1 MWGGPAMPSD
11 TEQLSELIAAIY
23 DTAFDPARWPD
34 ALERTALFMNATG
47 ATFVAHDAARKEG
60 NPVYTYGGDAEL
72 NERYF
77 SDTVKFNPALVP
89 ISLYREPGEVFHLSE
104 LVPMDEVR
112 RSRLFRD
119 WMEPSDW
126 GDFTHALVEK
136 SGSRFATFGVAHPLS
151 RSPATDEAKSR
162 LRLLVPHVLRAAEI
176 SNTMKLQ
183 RVEADGMTAALDA
196 LGAGVFLLRAEGDYV
211 YANPSGLKFL
221 AEAGLL
227 AEVDGKLRPTGAEA
241 ARLLRDALQASATDL
256 ALANQP
262 VAIPL
267 GAYGGETWVAHLV
280 SLRQG
285 SRREAGRRYDAVAA
299 IFIHRTE
306 VRRPTLVQV
315 VTAQFKLTAAEARVL
330 FALLAAEGIAE
341 TAAVLGISDET
352 VKTHLKRI
360 YGKTGVS
367 GQAELFKLL
376 LGFANP
382 MLG

>member
-1 MWGGPAMPSD
+1 MLSD
-11 TEQLSELIAAIY
+11 AQQLSELIAAIY

-60 NPVYTYGGDAEL
+60 NPVYTYGGDAAL

-77 SDTVKFNPALVP
+77 SETVKFNPALVP
-89 ISLYREPGEVFHLSE
+89 ISLYREPGEVFHLTE
-104 LVPMDEVR
+104 LVPIEEVR
-112 RSRLFRD
+112 RSRLFKD

-136 SGSRFATFGVAHPLS
+136 SGTRFSTFGVAHPLS
-151 RSPATDEAKSR
+151 RSPATEAAKTR
-162 LRLLVPHVLRAAEI
+162 LKLLVPHVLRAAQI
-176 SNTMKLQ
+176 SEAMQLQ
-183 RVEADGMTAALDA
+183 RVEVDGMTAVLDT
-196 LGAGVFLLRAEGDYV
+196 LGAAVFLVRAEGDYV

-227 AEVDGKLRPTGAEA
+227 AEIDGKLRPTATDA
-241 ARLLRDALQASATDL
+241 AKSLRDAVQASATDV

-267 GAYGGETWVAHLV
+267 GEHAGDNWIAHLV

-285 SRREAGRRYDAVAA
+285 SRRQAGRRYDAVAA
-299 IFIHRTE
+299 IFIHRAE
-306 VRRPTLVQV
+306 LRRPTLVQV
-315 VTAQFKLTAAEARVL
+315 ITAQFKLTAAEARVL
-330 FALLAAEGIAE
+330 FAILAAEGVAE
-341 TAAVLGISDET
+341 TAGVLGIAEET

-360 YGKTGVS
+360 YAKTGAS

-376 LGFANP
+376 LAYANP
-382 MLG
+382 MVG

>member
-1 MWGGPAMPSD
+1 MPTE

-34 ALERTALFMNATG
+34 ALARTALFMRATG

-60 NPVYTYGGDAEL
+60 NPVYTFGGDAAL
-72 NERYF
+72 NDRYF
-77 SDTVKFNPALVP
+77 ADTVKFNPALVP

-104 LVPMDEVR
+104 LVPMEEVR

-126 GDFTHALVEK
+126 GDFTHGLVEK
-136 SGSRFATFGVAHPLS
+136 SGTRFATFGVAHPIS
-151 RSPATDEAKSR
+151 RSPATEEAKSR
-162 LRLLVPHVLRAAEI
+162 LRLLVPHVQRAAEI
-176 SNTMKLQ
+176 ANTLQLQ
-183 RVEADGMTAALDA
+183 RVEADSMTAALEA
-196 LGAGVFLLRAEGDYV
+196 LGAGVFLLRSKGDYA
-211 YANPSGLKFL
+211 YANPSGLRFL

-227 AEVDGKLRPTGAEA
+227 AEVDGRLRPTQGDA
-241 ARLLRDALQASATDL
+241 ARLLREALQASASDL
-256 ALANQP
+256 ALASQP

-267 GAYGGETWVAHLV
+267 GVHAGDTWVAHLV

-285 SRREAGRRYDAVAA
+285 SRRQAGRRYDAVAA
-299 IFIHRTE
+299 LFIHRAE
-306 VRRPTLVQV
+306 VPRPTLVQV
-315 VTAQFKLTAAEARVL
+315 ITTQFKLTAAEARVL

>member
-1 MWGGPAMPSD
+1 MLSD
-11 TEQLSELIAAIY
+11 AEQLSDLIAAIY
-23 DTAFDPARWPD
+23 DTAFDHSRWPD
-34 ALERTALFMNATG
+34 ALERTARFMNATG

-60 NPVYTYGGDAEL
+60 NPVYTYGGDAAL

-77 SDTVKFNPALVP
+77 ADTVKFNPALVP

-104 LVPMDEVR
+104 LVPMDEVH
-112 RSRLFRD
+112 RSRLFKD

-136 SGSRFATFGVAHPLS
+136 SGTRFATFGVAHPLS
-151 RSPATDEAKSR
+151 RSPASEAAKSR
-162 LRLLVPHVLRAAEI
+162 LRLLVPHVLRTAEI
-176 SNTMKLQ
+176 SNTMQLQ
-183 RVEADGMTAALDA
+183 RVETDSMTAALDA
-196 LGAGVFLLRAEGDYV
+196 LSAAVFLVRAEGDYV
-211 YANPSGLKFL
+211 YANPSGLRFL
-221 AEAGLL
+221 AETGLL
-227 AEVDGKLRPTGAEA
+227 AEVDGKLRPTDVTA
-241 ARLLRDALQASATDL
+241 AKLMRHALQASGSDL
-256 ALANQP
+256 ALASQP
-262 VAIPL
+262 VGVPL
-267 GAYGGETWVAHLV
+267 GTHAGENWVAHLV

-285 SRREAGRRYDAVAA
+285 SRREAGRRYDAVGA
-299 IFIHRTE
+299 IFIHHTE

-315 VTAQFKLTAAEARVL
+315 ITAQFKLTAAEARVL
-330 FALLAAEGIAE
+330 FALLAAEGISE

-367 GQAELFKLL
+367 GQVELFKLL